1 VLSFSLGL
9 AVAPVLKGGAR
20 RRCVWAIKHDRTPP
34 LVVAHRV
41 RRVTGAK
48 LLVALLVFGC
58 GRRATR
64 ANGVEASL
72 GRCVVGAAMVGG
84 WCWCLVEAWTT

>member
-1 VLSFSLGL
+1 MCSPSRWAWLWRRSS
-9 AVAPVLKGGAR
+9 KGALDDGAFGPSST
-20 RRCVWAIKHDRTPP
+20 TPP
-34 LVVAHRV
+34 LVVVHRV

-58 GRRATR
+58 GRRATQ

-72 GRCVVGAAMVGG
+72 GRCVVGSVMVGG